1 MKINDLPAGSHNL
14 LKNSSTVEDKKA
26 EMAMEFER
34 LFARQLVQ
42 EMTKDLFKSDDNKGM
57 MTSGKEMYRTHIVDT
72 LSQALAKQEKLG
84 MSDMI
89 SNNWDRTTRD
99 VVNKL
104 KPNAE

>member
-1 MKINDLPAGSHNL
+1 MKIHDLPIDRQKF
-14 LKNSSTVEDKKA
+14 LKNGPTVEDKKA

-42 EMTKDLFKSDDNKGM
+42 EMTKGLFKNDDNQGM
-57 MTSGKEMYRTHIVDT
+57 MTSGNEMYRTHIVDT

-89 SNNWDRTTRD
+89 SNNWDRKTSSL
-99 VVNKL
+99 VNKL
-104 KPNAE
+104 KPNT